1 MSEPVD
7 QPDDDD
13 DVLDI
18 PMNSVPN
25 VLHEG
30 ESDGVFIGLF
40 DVRFRKINAVRM
52 APLAYVA
59 VTILSGAGCILLDVV
74 AFWHS
79 TTVGIIT
86 SFLITPAL
94 FVTLVILAR
103 FVLEF
108 MLSLLVLPS
117 HLTQV
122 TNSVLGILG
131 TTTTIVGTTT
141 DISSDTAH
149 LGIMHPLKKIRLS
162 KRQRIVPYN

>member
-1 MSEPVD
+1 MSDPLEPLVT
-7 QPDDDD
+7 P
-13 DVLDI
+13 I
-18 PMNSVPN
+18 HVPR

-30 ESDGVFIGLF
+30 ESNGIFVGLL

-59 VTILSGAGCILLDVV
+59 VIALAGVGCILLDIV
-74 AFWHS
+74 AFGIS
-79 TTVGIIT
+79 TTAGIVT
-86 SFLITPAL
+86 AFFITPAL
-94 FVTLVILAR
+94 FITLVILAR

-149 LGIMHPLKKIRLS
+149 LGIMHPLKKLKLS
-162 KRQRIVPYN
+162 KRKRLVQY

>member
-7 QPDDDD
+7 PPDDDD
-13 DVLDI
+13 LLI
-18 PMNSVPN
+18 PMNSVPS

-30 ESDGVFIGLF
+30 ESSGVFVGLL

-59 VTILSGAGCILLDVV
+59 VTVLAGAGCILLDIV
-74 AFWHS
+74 AFRHS

-162 KRQRIVPYN
+162 KRKRIVPY